1 MDSVS
6 SVADAMVTWLRDG
19 NPMKTGPR
27 LQQRQDGTRLI
38 LTMDRVTQVD
48 DGMYGCQLTTAE
60 GLTVASATWM
70 LRVSRK
76 SSTPDPACPSLC
88 MLQSQRSEVA
98 TVARAPRFIR
108 RLSDLKVMDGSRVS
122 MTVELSG
129 EPPSLVMWLHDG
141 QEVSESEDFHLLRE
155 ENRYTLQI
163 QEVFPEDTGTYSCR
177 AWNQYGEDQ
186 TQAQL
191 IVEEPQDGIQPWF
204 ITKPKAV
211 SAITGQHVLLS
222 CAIAGDPFPQYTWTR
237 ADQNRALSSGG
248 DYELLQKEDVI
259 SLLIRSAAA
268 RGRPGRGSAG
278 AATLRGGDRGGGGGE
293 GSRLSLQQVA
303 GEEQNLQNLQLLHLE
318 EEKKKKEE
326 EDLQAAPRGL
336 LKRCVETRECGEE
349 ELRQREAQQLD
360 FRSLL
365 GRRAFPTSH
374 TNVDTNTQ
382 HDHCHQMDFK
392 ANLRG
397 VKGKAEEKMNSPQ
410 QVDFRSV
417 LGKKG
422 TSSSNGN
429 KLAETPSKG
438 SGDFRSVLSNKK
450 KTETPEKNGESEK
463 VNNCVDGGIHDQKSE
478 GGGIVPEFMEKLK
491 DVTVLDG
498 QRLRL
503 ECRLDSTIAGGVTV
517 TWTLDGKIIKPSKFI
532 VLANEGQ
539 SLHTHTHTH
548 SEMKLEINKAK
559 EGLFVWSLVG
569 AVLMEE
575 EEEEEQLL
583 KLIGFR
589 LY

>member
-1 MDSVS
+1 
-6 SVADAMVTWLRDG
+6 
-19 NPMKTGPR
+19 MKTGPR

-60 GLTVASATWM
+60 GLTVASATWT

-76 SSTPDPACPSLC
+76 SSTPDPAVPLSVHLQYHVLLSPPQVCPSLQC
-88 MLQSQRSEVA
+88 SLASCRTAAYQ
-98 TVARAPRFIR
+98 
-108 RLSDLKVMDGSRVS
+108 RVS
-122 MTVELSG
+122 PSAWRSVWRENLLRGSAGSSKVSVPGKLCWGLCFHSKHAEVRGRNSSSG
-129 EPPSLVMWLHDG
+129 SSLHSPAKRPEGDGRQQSVHDGRAERYALAVCEPPSLVMWLHDG

-177 AWNQYGEDQ
+177 ARNQYGEDQ

-191 IVEEPQDGIQPWF
+191 IVE
-204 ITKPKAV
+204 
-211 SAITGQHVLLS
+211 
-222 CAIAGDPFPQYTWTR
+222 
-237 ADQNRALSSGG
+237 
-248 DYELLQKEDVI
+248 
-259 SLLIRSAAA
+259 AA

-318 EEKKKKEE
+318 EEKKEK

-336 LKRCVETRECGEE
+336 LKRCVETRERGEE
-349 ELRQREAQQLD
+349 ELQQREAQQLD

-397 VKGKAEEKMNSPQ
+397 VKGKPEEKMNSPQ

-478 GGGIVPEFMEKLK
+478 GGGGGIVPEFMEKLK

-503 ECRLDSTIAGGVTV
+503 ECRLDSTTAAGVTV

-532 VLANEGQ
+532 VLANEDRRCETKERRDAGCDVRPPSIAAISDGKDQFTPSINCPLGLHIHQ
-539 SLHTHTHTH
+539 SCSFL
-548 SEMKLEINKAK
+548 
-559 EGLFVWSLVG
+559 
-569 AVLMEE
+569 
-575 EEEEEQLL
+575 
-583 KLIGFR
+583 
-589 LY
+589 